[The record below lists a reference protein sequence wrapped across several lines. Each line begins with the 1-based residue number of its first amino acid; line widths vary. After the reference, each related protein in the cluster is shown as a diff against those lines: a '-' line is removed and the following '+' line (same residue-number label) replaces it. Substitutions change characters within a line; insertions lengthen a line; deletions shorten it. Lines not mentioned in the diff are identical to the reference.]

1 MSIDYQTVCMDM
13 QTKEAV
19 VLNEDGSYT
28 IFINSKLNYEQQVL
42 SYYHA
47 LRHILGDDFNKED
60 VQEIERKAHFCQN

>member
-1 MSIDYQTVCMDM
+1 MVRMSIDYQTVCMDM
-13 QTKEAV
+13 QAKEAV

-47 LRHILGDDFNKED
+47 LRHILGDDFNKDD
-60 VQEIERKAHFCQN
+60 VQEIERKAHF